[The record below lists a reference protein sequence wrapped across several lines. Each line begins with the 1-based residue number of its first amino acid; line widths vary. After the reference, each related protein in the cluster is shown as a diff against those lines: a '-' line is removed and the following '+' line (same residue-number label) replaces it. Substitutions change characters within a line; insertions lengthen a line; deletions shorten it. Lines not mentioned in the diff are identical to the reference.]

1 MPPAPRQ
8 RGAQEQ
14 REVRG
19 NASLAT
25 AINESSFVLD
35 EQILDPE
42 SPLAVQIPEG
52 VGADGS
58 SVTLALAE
66 TYAEGHVEAKFEDGR
81 APLPS
86 VSDINALDDDQKKH
100 VRSVGEAGESDDA
113 QPDFDRVETYPVH
126 PVPAVRREAAAGENV
141 HPDSLSEEETA
152 DKDKPKVPEKAD
164 ATSEPDPTDR
174 SQVEEAN
181 KVALGDLDP
190 KKGRD

>member
-8 RGAQEQ
+8 RGAQSD

-58 SVTLALAE
+58 SITLALAE

-81 APLPS
+81 AQLPS
-86 VSDINALDDDQKKH
+86 VSDINALDDEQRKH
-100 VRSVGEAGESDDA
+100 ARAVGDNGDSENA
-113 QPDFDRVETYPVH
+113 QPDFNRIETYPVH
-126 PVPAVRREAAAGENV
+126 PVPAVRREAAAGGEVVND
-141 HPDSLSEEETA
+141 DSLSEDEVA
-152 DKDKPKVPEKAD
+152 DKDKPQVPGQAD
-164 ATSEPDPTDR
+164 ATSEPDPTDPA
-174 SQVEEAN
+174 QVEEAN
-181 KVALGDLDP
+181 KVALGE
-190 KKGRD
+190 KGRD